1 MSKVFI
7 KKKLFTGLSAM
18 ALATMLACSYGV
30 GVEACET
37 VKTVET
43 VETAEAITP
52 RSAIIGWRYKG
63 ENGRIYRRQYNYTE
77 QCWIGEWELCP

>member
-1 MSKVFI
+1 MNKVFI
-7 KKKLFTGLSAM
+7 KKKLLTGLSAM
-18 ALATMLACSYGV
+18 ALATMLACSYGT
-30 GVEACET
+30 GVKACET
-37 VKTVET
+37 VNTVA
-43 VETAEAITP
+43 TAEAITP

>member
-1 MSKVFI
+1 MSKEFI

-30 GVEACET
+30 GVEASEA
-37 VKTVET
+37 VKTVA
-43 VETAEAITP
+43 TAEAITP